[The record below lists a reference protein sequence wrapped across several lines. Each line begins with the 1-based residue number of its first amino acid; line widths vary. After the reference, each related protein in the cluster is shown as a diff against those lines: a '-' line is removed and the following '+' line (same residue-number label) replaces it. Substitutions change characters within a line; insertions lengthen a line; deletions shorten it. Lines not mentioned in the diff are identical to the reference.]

1 MPKLNIKINPN
12 LKQIPIDHLV
22 PYAKN
27 PRKITK
33 AIPLVAE
40 SIKSFGFNVPITIN
54 NMIDKIIVSGHT
66 RYEAAKKLGMTSVPY
81 IELNHLSD
89 LDIRKYRLADNRVA
103 DESEWD
109 KNLLRT
115 ELAELELNSKLDAE
129 WFNNIGFSQEEI
141 AKALAGTMQDNE
153 QSLTKKMNVL
163 VVDILGNMEFIDSIW
178 FMIMMG
184 FLSFIIVWWYT

>member
-1 MPKLNIKINPN
+1 MSKKIEIKVNPN
-12 LKQIPIDHLV
+12 LRQIPIDHLV

-27 PRKITK
+27 PRKIIK

-66 RYEAAKKLGMTSVPY
+66 RYEAARKLGMENVPY

-89 LDIRKYRLADNRVA
+89 MDIRKYRLADNRVS

-109 KNLLRT
+109 KNLLRN

-129 WFNNIGFSQEEI
+129 WFKNIGFTQEEI
-141 AKALAGTMQDNE
+141 AQALAGTMKE
-153 QSLTKKMNVL
+153 QEEAKQKTLECPKC
-163 VVDILGNMEFIDSIW
+163 GHAW
-178 FMIMMG
+178 
-184 FLSFIIVWWYT
+184 

>member
-1 MPKLNIKINPN
+1 MSKKIQIKVNPN

-22 PYAKN
+22 PYVKN
-27 PRKITK
+27 PRKIIK

-66 RYEAAKKLGMTSVPY
+66 RYEAARKLGIENVPY

-89 LDIRKYRLADNRVA
+89 MDIRKYRLADNRVS

-109 KNLLRT
+109 KNLLRN

-129 WFNNIGFSQEEI
+129 WFKNIGFSQEEI
-141 AKALAGTMQDNE
+141 AQALAGTMKE
-153 QSLTKKMNVL
+153 QEEAKQKTLECPKC
-163 VVDILGNMEFIDSIW
+163 GHAW
-178 FMIMMG
+178 
-184 FLSFIIVWWYT
+184 

>member
-1 MPKLNIKINPN
+1 MSKKIQIKVNPN

-33 AIPLVAE
+33 AVPLVAE

-66 RYEAAKKLGMTSVPY
+66 RYEAAKKLGMENVPY

-89 LDIRKYRLADNRVA
+89 MDIRKYRLADNRVS
-103 DESEWD
+103 D
-109 KNLLRT
+109 

-129 WFNNIGFSQEEI
+129 WFKNIGFSQEEI
-141 AKALAGTMQDNE
+141 AQALAGTMKE
-153 QSLTKKMNVL
+153 QEEAKQKTLECPKC
-163 VVDILGNMEFIDSIW
+163 GHAW
-178 FMIMMG
+178 
-184 FLSFIIVWWYT
+184 

>member
-66 RYEAAKKLGMTSVPY
+66 RYEAARKLGMENVPY

-89 LDIRKYRLADNRVA
+89 MDIRKYRLADNRVA

-109 KNLLRT
+109 KNLLRN

-129 WFNNIGFSQEEI
+129 WFKNIGFSQEEI
-141 AKALAGTMQDNE
+141 AQALAGTMKE
-153 QSLTKKMNVL
+153 QEEAKQKTLECPKC
-163 VVDILGNMEFIDSIW
+163 GHAW
-178 FMIMMG
+178 
-184 FLSFIIVWWYT
+184 

>member
-129 WFNNIGFSQEEI
+129 WFNNIGFNQEEI

-153 QSLTKKMNVL
+153 QSLTKKNECPSC
-163 VVDILGNMEFIDSIW
+163 GHTW
-178 FMIMMG
+178 
-184 FLSFIIVWWYT
+184 

>member
-1 MPKLNIKINPN
+1 MSKKIQIKVNPN

-33 AIPLVAE
+33 AVPLVAE

-66 RYEAAKKLGMTSVPY
+66 RYEAAKKLGMENVPY

-89 LDIRKYRLADNRVA
+89 MDIRKYRLADNRVS

-109 KNLLRT
+109 KNLLRN

-129 WFNNIGFSQEEI
+129 WFKNIGFSQEEI
-141 AKALAGTMQDNE
+141 AQALAGTMKE
-153 QSLTKKMNVL
+153 QEEAKQKNLECPKC
-163 VVDILGNMEFIDSIW
+163 GHAW
-178 FMIMMG
+178 
-184 FLSFIIVWWYT
+184 

>member
-1 MPKLNIKINPN
+1 MSKKIQIKVNPN

-27 PRKITK
+27 PRKIIK

-66 RYEAAKKLGMTSVPY
+66 RYEAARKLGMENVPY

-89 LDIRKYRLADNRVA
+89 MDIRKYRLADNRVS

-109 KNLLRT
+109 KNLLRNK
-115 ELAELELNSKLDAE
+115 LAELELNSKLDAE
-129 WFNNIGFSQEEI
+129 WFKNIGFTQEEI
-141 AKALAGTMQDNE
+141 AQALAGTMKE
-153 QSLTKKMNVL
+153 QEEAKQKTLECPKC
-163 VVDILGNMEFIDSIW
+163 GHAW
-178 FMIMMG
+178 
-184 FLSFIIVWWYT
+184 

>member
-1 MPKLNIKINPN
+1 MSKKIEIKVNPN
-12 LKQIPIDHLV
+12 LRQIPIDHLV

-27 PRKITK
+27 PRKIIK

-66 RYEAAKKLGMTSVPY
+66 RYEAAKKLGMENVPY

-89 LDIRKYRLADNRVA
+89 MDIRKYRLADNRVS

-115 ELAELELNSKLDAE
+115 GLAELELNSKLDAE
-129 WFNNIGFSQEEI
+129 WFKNIGWTQEEI
-141 AKALAGTMQDNE
+141 AQALAGTMKE
-153 QSLTKKMNVL
+153 QEEAKQKTLECPKC
-163 VVDILGNMEFIDSIW
+163 GHAW
-178 FMIMMG
+178 
-184 FLSFIIVWWYT
+184 

>member
-1 MPKLNIKINPN
+1 MSKKIEIRINQN
-12 LKQIPIDHLV
+12 LKKIPIEHLV

-27 PRKITK
+27 PRKIQK
-33 AIPLVAE
+33 GIPLVVE

-54 NMIDKIIVSGHT
+54 NMMDKIIVSGHT
-66 RYEAAKKLGMTSVPY
+66 RYEAAKRLGMTEVPY
-81 IELNHLSD
+81 IELNHLND
-89 LDIRKYRLADNRVA
+89 LDIRKFRIADNRSA

-109 KNLLRT
+109 KVMLRN

-153 QSLTKKMNVL
+153 QNVTKKNECPSC
-163 VVDILGNMEFIDSIW
+163 GHTW
-178 FMIMMG
+178 
-184 FLSFIIVWWYT
+184 

>member
-1 MPKLNIKINPN
+1 MSKKIEIKVNPN
-12 LKQIPIDHLV
+12 LKQIPINHLV

-66 RYEAAKKLGMTSVPY
+66 RYEAAKKLGMENVPY

-89 LDIRKYRLADNRVA
+89 MDIRKYRLADNRVS

-109 KNLLRT
+109 KNLLRN

-129 WFNNIGFSQEEI
+129 WFKNIGFTQEEI
-141 AKALAGTMQDNE
+141 AQALAGTMKE
-153 QSLTKKMNVL
+153 QEEAKQKTLECPKC
-163 VVDILGNMEFIDSIW
+163 GHAW
-178 FMIMMG
+178 
-184 FLSFIIVWWYT
+184 

>member
-1 MPKLNIKINPN
+1 MSKKIEIKVNPN

-27 PRKITK
+27 PRKIIK

-66 RYEAAKKLGMTSVPY
+66 RYEAARKLGMENVPY

-89 LDIRKYRLADNRVA
+89 MDIRKYRLADNRVA

-109 KNLLRT
+109 KNLLRN

-129 WFNNIGFSQEEI
+129 WFKNIGFSQEEI
-141 AKALAGTMQDNE
+141 AQALAGTMKE
-153 QSLTKKMNVL
+153 QEEAKQKTLECPKC
-163 VVDILGNMEFIDSIW
+163 GHAW
-178 FMIMMG
+178 
-184 FLSFIIVWWYT
+184 

>member
-1 MPKLNIKINPN
+1 MPKLNIKINRN
-12 LKQIPIDHLV
+12 LKTIPIDHLV

-66 RYEAAKKLGMTSVPY
+66 RYEAAKKLGMENVPY

-89 LDIRKYRLADNRVA
+89 MDIRKYRLADNRVS

-109 KNLLRT
+109 KNLLRN

-129 WFNNIGFSQEEI
+129 WFKNIGFSQEEI
-141 AKALAGTMQDNE
+141 AQALAGTMKE
-153 QSLTKKMNVL
+153 QEEAKQKTLECPKC
-163 VVDILGNMEFIDSIW
+163 GHAW
-178 FMIMMG
+178 
-184 FLSFIIVWWYT
+184 

>member
-1 MPKLNIKINPN
+1 MSKKIQIKVNPN

-33 AIPLVAE
+33 AVPLVAE

-66 RYEAAKKLGMTSVPY
+66 RYEAAKKLGMENVPY

-89 LDIRKYRLADNRVA
+89 MDIRKYRLADNRVS

-109 KNLLRT
+109 KNLLRN
-115 ELAELELNSKLDAE
+115 ELAELELNSKLDE
-129 WFNNIGFSQEEI
+129 QWFKNIGFSQEEI
-141 AKALAGTMQDNE
+141 AQALAGTMKE
-153 QSLTKKMNVL
+153 QEEAKQKTLECPKC
-163 VVDILGNMEFIDSIW
+163 GHAW
-178 FMIMMG
+178 
-184 FLSFIIVWWYT
+184 

>member
-1 MPKLNIKINPN
+1 MSKKIEIKVNPN
-12 LKQIPIDHLV
+12 LRQIPIDHLV

-27 PRKITK
+27 PRKIIK

-40 SIKSFGFNVPITIN
+40 SIKSFCFNVPITIN

-89 LDIRKYRLADNRVA
+89 LDIRKYRLADNRVS

-153 QSLTKKMNVL
+153 ETISKKNECPSC
-163 VVDILGNMEFIDSIW
+163 GHTW
-178 FMIMMG
+178 
-184 FLSFIIVWWYT
+184 

>member
-1 MPKLNIKINPN
+1 MSKKIEIKINPN

-33 AIPLVAE
+33 AVPLVAE

-89 LDIRKYRLADNRVA
+89 LDIRKYRLADNRVS

-153 QSLTKKMNVL
+153 QSVTKKNECPSC
-163 VVDILGNMEFIDSIW
+163 GHTW
-178 FMIMMG
+178 
-184 FLSFIIVWWYT
+184 

>member
-1 MPKLNIKINPN
+1 MSKKIQIKVNPN

-33 AIPLVAE
+33 AVPLVAE

-89 LDIRKYRLADNRVA
+89 LDIRKYRLADNRVS

-153 QSLTKKMNVL
+153 QSLTKKNECPSC
-163 VVDILGNMEFIDSIW
+163 GHTW
-178 FMIMMG
+178 
-184 FLSFIIVWWYT
+184 

>member
-1 MPKLNIKINPN
+1 MSKKIEIKINPN
-12 LKQIPIDHLV
+12 LKQIPIEHLV

-33 AIPLVAE
+33 AVPLVAE

-89 LDIRKYRLADNRVA
+89 LDIRKYRLADNRVS

-153 QSLTKKMNVL
+153 QSVTKKNECPSC
-163 VVDILGNMEFIDSIW
+163 GHTW
-178 FMIMMG
+178 
-184 FLSFIIVWWYT
+184 

>member
-1 MPKLNIKINPN
+1 MSKKIQIKVNPN
-12 LKQIPIDHLV
+12 LRQIPIDHLV

-27 PRKITK
+27 PRKIIK

-66 RYEAAKKLGMTSVPY
+66 RYEAARKLGMENVPY

-89 LDIRKYRLADNRVA
+89 MDIRKYRLADNRVS
-103 DESEWD
+103 DESECD
-109 KNLLRT
+109 KNLLRN

-129 WFNNIGFSQEEI
+129 WFKNIGFTQEEI
-141 AKALAGTMQDNE
+141 AQALAGTMKE
-153 QSLTKKMNVL
+153 QEEAKQKTLECPKC
-163 VVDILGNMEFIDSIW
+163 GHAW
-178 FMIMMG
+178 
-184 FLSFIIVWWYT
+184 

>member
-1 MPKLNIKINPN
+1 MSKKIQIKVNPN

-33 AIPLVAE
+33 AVSLVAE

-66 RYEAAKKLGMTSVPY
+66 RYEAAKKLGMENVPY

-89 LDIRKYRLADNRVA
+89 MDIRKYRLADNRVS

-109 KNLLRT
+109 KNLLRN

-129 WFNNIGFSQEEI
+129 WFKNIGFSQEEI
-141 AKALAGTMQDNE
+141 AQALAGTMKE
-153 QSLTKKMNVL
+153 QEEAKQKTLECPKC
-163 VVDILGNMEFIDSIW
+163 GHAW
-178 FMIMMG
+178 
-184 FLSFIIVWWYT
+184 

>member
-1 MPKLNIKINPN
+1 MSKKIEIKINPN
-12 LKQIPIDHLV
+12 LRQIPIDHLV

-27 PRKITK
+27 PRKIQK

-66 RYEAAKKLGMTSVPY
+66 RYEAAKKLGMENVPY

-89 LDIRKYRLADNRVA
+89 MDIRKYRLADNRVS

-109 KNLLRT
+109 KNLLRN

-129 WFNNIGFSQEEI
+129 WFKNIGFSQEEI
-141 AKALAGTMQDNE
+141 AQALAGTMKE
-153 QSLTKKMNVL
+153 QEEAKQKTLECPKC
-163 VVDILGNMEFIDSIW
+163 GHAW
-178 FMIMMG
+178 
-184 FLSFIIVWWYT
+184 

>member
-1 MPKLNIKINPN
+1 MSKKIQIKVNPN

-27 PRKITK
+27 PRKIIK

-66 RYEAAKKLGMTSVPY
+66 RYEAAKKLGMENVPY

-89 LDIRKYRLADNRVA
+89 MDIRKYRLADNRVA

-109 KNLLRT
+109 KNLLRN

-129 WFNNIGFSQEEI
+129 WFKNIGFTQEEI
-141 AKALAGTMQDNE
+141 AQALAGTMKE
-153 QSLTKKMNVL
+153 QEEAKQKTLECPKC
-163 VVDILGNMEFIDSIW
+163 GHAW
-178 FMIMMG
+178 
-184 FLSFIIVWWYT
+184 

>member
-1 MPKLNIKINPN
+1 MSKKIQIKVNPN
-12 LKQIPIDHLV
+12 LKQIPINHLV

-54 NMIDKIIVSGHT
+54 NMFDKIIVSGHT
-66 RYEAAKKLGMTSVPY
+66 RYEAAKKLGMENVPY

-89 LDIRKYRLADNRVA
+89 MDIRKYRLADNRVA

-109 KNLLRT
+109 KNLLRN

-129 WFNNIGFSQEEI
+129 WFKNIGFSQEEI
-141 AKALAGTMQDNE
+141 AQALAGTMKE
-153 QSLTKKMNVL
+153 QEEAKQKTLECPKC
-163 VVDILGNMEFIDSIW
+163 GHAW
-178 FMIMMG
+178 
-184 FLSFIIVWWYT
+184 

>member
-1 MPKLNIKINPN
+1 MSKKIEIKINPN

-153 QSLTKKMNVL
+153 ETISKKNECPSC
-163 VVDILGNMEFIDSIW
+163 GHTW
-178 FMIMMG
+178 
-184 FLSFIIVWWYT
+184 

>member
-1 MPKLNIKINPN
+1 MSKKIQIKVNPN

-27 PRKITK
+27 PRKIIK

-66 RYEAAKKLGMTSVPY
+66 RYEAAKKLGMENVPY

-89 LDIRKYRLADNRVA
+89 MDIRKYRLADNRVA

-109 KNLLRT
+109 KNLLRN

-129 WFNNIGFSQEEI
+129 WFKNIGFSQEEI
-141 AKALAGTMQDNE
+141 AQALAGTMKE
-153 QSLTKKMNVL
+153 QEEAKQKTLECPKC
-163 VVDILGNMEFIDSIW
+163 GHAW
-178 FMIMMG
+178 
-184 FLSFIIVWWYT
+184 

>member
-1 MPKLNIKINPN
+1 MSKKIQIKVNPN
-12 LKQIPIDHLV
+12 LRQIPIDHLV

-27 PRKITK
+27 PRKIIK

-66 RYEAAKKLGMTSVPY
+66 RYEAARKLGMENVPY

-89 LDIRKYRLADNRVA
+89 MDIRKYRLADNRVA

-109 KNLLRT
+109 KNLLRN

-129 WFNNIGFSQEEI
+129 WFKNIGFSQEEI
-141 AKALAGTMQDNE
+141 AQALAGTMKE
-153 QSLTKKMNVL
+153 QEEAKQKTLECPKC
-163 VVDILGNMEFIDSIW
+163 GHAW
-178 FMIMMG
+178 
-184 FLSFIIVWWYT
+184 

>member
-1 MPKLNIKINPN
+1 MSKKIQIKVNPN

-27 PRKITK
+27 PRKIIK

-66 RYEAAKKLGMTSVPY
+66 RYEAARKLGMENVPY

-89 LDIRKYRLADNRVA
+89 MDIRKYRLADNRVA

-109 KNLLRT
+109 KNLLRN

-129 WFNNIGFSQEEI
+129 WFKNIGFTQEEI
-141 AKALAGTMQDNE
+141 AQALAGTMKE
-153 QSLTKKMNVL
+153 QEEAKQKTLECPKC
-163 VVDILGNMEFIDSIW
+163 GHAW
-178 FMIMMG
+178 
-184 FLSFIIVWWYT
+184 

>member
-54 NMIDKIIVSGHT
+54 NMMDKIIVSGHT

-153 QSLTKKMNVL
+153 QSLTKKNECPSC
-163 VVDILGNMEFIDSIW
+163 GHTW
-178 FMIMMG
+178 
-184 FLSFIIVWWYT
+184 

>member
-1 MPKLNIKINPN
+1 MSKKIEIKVNPN
-12 LKQIPIDHLV
+12 LKQIKLDSLV
-22 PYAKN
+22 PCSKN
-27 PRKITK
+27 PRKIQK
-33 AIPLVAE
+33 GVPLVKE
-40 SIKSFGFNVPITIN
+40 SIKTFGFNVPITIN

-66 RYEAAKKLGMTSVPY
+66 RYEAAKKLGMEHVPY

-89 LDIRKYRLADNRVA
+89 LDIRKYRLADNRVS

-153 QSLTKKMNVL
+153 ETISKKNECPSC
-163 VVDILGNMEFIDSIW
+163 GHTW
-178 FMIMMG
+178 
-184 FLSFIIVWWYT
+184 

>member
-89 LDIRKYRLADNRVA
+89 LDIRKYRLADNRVS

-153 QSLTKKMNVL
+153 ETISKKNECPSC
-163 VVDILGNMEFIDSIW
+163 GHTW
-178 FMIMMG
+178 
-184 FLSFIIVWWYT
+184 

>member
-1 MPKLNIKINPN
+1 MSKKIEIKINPN
-12 LKQIPIDHLV
+12 LRQIPIDHLV

-27 PRKITK
+27 PRKIQK

-66 RYEAAKKLGMTSVPY
+66 RYEAAKKLGMENVPY

-89 LDIRKYRLADNRVA
+89 MDIRKYRLADNRVS

-109 KNLLRT
+109 KNLLRN

-129 WFNNIGFSQEEI
+129 WFKNIGFTQEEI
-141 AKALAGTMQDNE
+141 AQALAGTMKE
-153 QSLTKKMNVL
+153 QEEAKQKTLECPKC
-163 VVDILGNMEFIDSIW
+163 GHAW
-178 FMIMMG
+178 
-184 FLSFIIVWWYT
+184 

>member
-1 MPKLNIKINPN
+1 MSKKIQIKVNPN

-33 AIPLVAE
+33 AVPLVAE

-66 RYEAAKKLGMTSVPY
+66 RYEAAKKLGMENVPY

-89 LDIRKYRLADNRVA
+89 MDIRKYRLADNRVS

-109 KNLLRT
+109 KNLLRN

-129 WFNNIGFSQEEI
+129 WFKNIGFSQEEI
-141 AKALAGTMQDNE
+141 AQALAGTMKE
-153 QSLTKKMNVL
+153 QEEAKQKTLECPKC
-163 VVDILGNMEFIDSIW
+163 GHAW
-178 FMIMMG
+178 
-184 FLSFIIVWWYT
+184 

>member
-12 LKQIPIDHLV
+12 LKRIPINLLV

-54 NMIDKIIVSGHT
+54 NMMDKIIVSGHT

-153 QSLTKKMNVL
+153 ETINKKNECPSC
-163 VVDILGNMEFIDSIW
+163 GHTW
-178 FMIMMG
+178 
-184 FLSFIIVWWYT
+184 

>member
-1 MPKLNIKINPN
+1 MSKKIQIKVNPN

-33 AIPLVAE
+33 AVPLVAE

-66 RYEAAKKLGMTSVPY
+66 RYEAARKLGMENVPY

-89 LDIRKYRLADNRVA
+89 MDIRKYRLADNRVS

-109 KNLLRT
+109 KNLLRN

-129 WFNNIGFSQEEI
+129 WFKNIGFSQEEI
-141 AKALAGTMQDNE
+141 AQALAGTMKE
-153 QSLTKKMNVL
+153 QEEAKQKTLECPKC
-163 VVDILGNMEFIDSIW
+163 GHAW
-178 FMIMMG
+178 
-184 FLSFIIVWWYT
+184 

>member
-54 NMIDKIIVSGHT
+54 NMMDKIIVSGHT

-115 ELAELELNSKLDAE
+115 ELSELELNSKLDAE
-129 WFNNIGFSQEEI
+129 WWKATGFNTEEI
-141 AKALAGTMQDNE
+141 AKILAGTLQESDGFKE
-153 QSLTKKMNVL
+153 VSSDLETKHQCPKCKY
-163 VVDILGNMEFIDSIW
+163 EW
-178 FMIMMG
+178 
-184 FLSFIIVWWYT
+184 

>member
-1 MPKLNIKINPN
+1 MSKKIQIKVNPN

-22 PYAKN
+22 PYVKN
-27 PRKITK
+27 PRKIIK

-66 RYEAAKKLGMTSVPY
+66 RYEAARKLGMENVPY

-89 LDIRKYRLADNRVA
+89 MDIRKYRLADNRVS

-109 KNLLRT
+109 KNLLRN

-129 WFNNIGFSQEEI
+129 WFKNIGFTQEEI
-141 AKALAGTMQDNE
+141 AQALAGTMKE
-153 QSLTKKMNVL
+153 QEEAKQKTFECPKC
-163 VVDILGNMEFIDSIW
+163 GHAW
-178 FMIMMG
+178 
-184 FLSFIIVWWYT
+184 